1 MGDVSELIREF
12 VDFNKHTPE
21 KMRELKEKTGKKM
34 IGWTCN
40 YVPTELIMAA
50 GMIPVRILSRPD
62 SITLAEASLQ
72 SFACNVSRSYLD
84 QLLKGQL
91 DYLDGVVTPK
101 VCDPL
106 MYGHDMQQRHRC
118 CEYSHFIQ
126 MPAELESAPA
136 KVWWENDVMLFKKS
150 LEEFSGNKMTK
161 ESMKAAIDLSNKT
174 RQLLRELYQRRKESN
189 PPIYGHQVLEVVLA
203 GMIAPGDEYNG
214 KVEKLLQDLPEVEK
228 VSADKVRLMVI
239 GSTIDFT
246 EMDLLEEFENT
257 EGVFVTDD
265 ICTGTRWIYRDV
277 AVDKD
282 PVNAILDRYHYAGF
296 CAAKY
301 PSSIRFD
308 NIKKLAREYT
318 VQGAVIILEKF
329 CDPFGFAEPDTERML
344 KEMQIPTLMIES
356 AEVGALGQARTRAQG
371 FFEMI
376 KGV

>member
-1 MGDVSELIREF
+1 MKDINEVIKDY
-12 VDFNKHTPE
+12 VDFNKNTPE
-21 KMRELKEKTGKKM
+21 KMRELKKSTGKKM

-40 YVPTELIMAA
+40 FVPTELIMAA
-50 GMIPVRILSRPD
+50 GMVPVRILSRPY
-62 SITLAEASLQ
+62 SITLAETSLQ

-106 MYGHDMQQRHRC
+106 QCAHDIQQRHDC
-118 CEYSHFIQ
+118 CSYSHFVQ
-126 MPAELESAPA
+126 MPAELESAPS

-150 LEEFSGNKMTK
+150 LEDFSGNEIT
-161 ESMKAAIDLSNKT
+161 ERDMKQAISVSNT
-174 RQLLRELYQRRKESN
+174 TRRLLRQLYQLRKESS
-189 PPIYGHQVLEVVLA
+189 PPLYGYQVLQVVLA
-203 GMIAPGDEYNG
+203 GMIAPTEEYNQ
-214 KVEKLLQDLPEVEK
+214 KLEKLLKDLSEVQKIPE
-228 VSADKVRLMVI
+228 SKVRLMVI

-246 EMDLLEEFENT
+246 EMELLEEFEKT

-265 ICTGTRWIYRDV
+265 MCTGSRWIHREV
-277 AVDKD
+277 ETSKD
-282 PVNAILDRYHYAGF
+282 PFAAILDRYHYAGF

-301 PSSIRFD
+301 PGGIRFE
-308 NIKKLAREYT
+308 NIKKLAKDYK
-318 VQGAVIILEKF
+318 VQGAVVILEKF
-329 CDPFGFAEPDTERML
+329 CDPFGFATPDTEKML
-344 KEMQIPTLMIES
+344 KESGIPALMIES